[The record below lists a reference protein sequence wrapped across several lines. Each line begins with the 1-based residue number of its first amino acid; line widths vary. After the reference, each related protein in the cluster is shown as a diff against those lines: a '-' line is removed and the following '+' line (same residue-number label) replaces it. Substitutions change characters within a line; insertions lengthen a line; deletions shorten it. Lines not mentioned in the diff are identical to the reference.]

1 MAKANTTKVWFITG
15 TSSGF
20 GRNLAEEVLKKGDR
34 VVVTARKPETVKD
47 LEKKYPGQAVAV
59 RLDVTKPTQIAAAVQ
74 KAVSTF
80 KRIDV
85 LVNNAGYG
93 LMGAI
98 EDVTDAEVK
107 RNYDTNVFGL
117 MHMCQAVLPV
127 MRKQK
132 SGHIL
137 NISSVVGQLSFPM
150 IGIYASTKHAVE
162 GISEALSKEIA
173 PQGIKLTIIEPGYF
187 RTDFGGRSIQ
197 RTKASKPYKEIDK
210 QMQEAFKSMDAA
222 PTAGD
227 PRKGALVMIE
237 AVEAAEPPLRLP
249 LGADAV
255 GMIREKIES
264 QGKELDRWQK
274 VSAATV

>member
-47 LEKKYPGQAVAV
+47 LEKKYPGQALAV
-59 RLDVTKPTQIAAAVQ
+59 RLDVTKPAQIKAAVE
-74 KAVSTF
+74 KAVGTF

-98 EDVTDAEVK
+98 EDVADADVK

-117 MHMCQAVLPV
+117 MHMCQAVLPQ

-137 NISSVVGQLSFPM
+137 NISSVVGQMSFPM

-162 GISEALSKEIA
+162 GISEALAKEIA

-197 RTKASKPYKEIDK
+197 RSKASKPYKEIDL

-237 AVEAAEPPLRLP
+237 AVESAEPPLRLP

-264 QGKELDRWQK
+264 QRKELDRWQK